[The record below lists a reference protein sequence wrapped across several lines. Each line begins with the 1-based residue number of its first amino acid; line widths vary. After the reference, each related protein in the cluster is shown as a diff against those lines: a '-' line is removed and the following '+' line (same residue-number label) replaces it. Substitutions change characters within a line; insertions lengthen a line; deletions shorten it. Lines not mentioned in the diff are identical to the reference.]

1 MYGAPVEQRGSGGEG
16 DIDGISVKFSDFYA
30 AKKVKQTVVLFQ
42 GVLFKADF
50 NKTLSSITQ
59 ISHVNSR
66 NLAIYEQ
73 KANMDDARF
82 EEILSL
88 YTTDQ
93 IGARYALSP
102 ALM

>member
-1 MYGAPVEQRGSGGEG
+1 M
-16 DIDGISVKFSDFYA
+16 
-30 AKKVKQTVVLFQ
+30 KKKNSTETVVQFQ
-42 GVLFKADF
+42 GALFKADF
-50 NKTLSSITQ
+50 NKILGSITQ

-88 YTTDQ
+88 YD
-93 IGARYALSP
+93 RSDRR
-102 ALM
+102 